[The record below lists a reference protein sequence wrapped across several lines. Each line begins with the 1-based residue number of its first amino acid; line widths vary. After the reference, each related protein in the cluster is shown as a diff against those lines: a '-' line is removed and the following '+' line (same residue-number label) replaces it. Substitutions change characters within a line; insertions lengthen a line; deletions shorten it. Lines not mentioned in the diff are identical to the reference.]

1 MPGVYEVGINIAGPA
16 AAAGAIAT
24 ITTAAGQQARVREI
38 GITNLTAT
46 AVEVGLGIPAAVGVG
61 ALTGPV
67 FQALDPSDVAG
78 VTTLVNGATNRGF
91 ATSAPTAPTNFYR
104 RFQLAAVIG
113 AGIVW
118 VWADNE
124 LVIPVSKQIVIWQI
138 TSVTNTF
145 DVYVKLMG
153 G

>member
-1 MPGVYEVGINIAGPA
+1 MPGVYEASCNIATAGA
-16 AAAGAIAT
+16 AAAIAT
-24 ITTAAGQQARVREI
+24 IATAAGQQVRVLEI
-38 GITNLTAT
+38 GVSSLTAT
-46 AVEVGLGIPAAVGVG
+46 AAEIGLGIPAAAGTG

-91 ATSAPTAPTNFYR
+91 ATTAPTAPANPYR
-104 RFQLAAVIG
+104 RFQLPAVIG
-113 AGIVW
+113 SGIVW
-118 VWADNE
+118 VWGDNQ
-124 LVIPVSKQIVIWQI
+124 LVIPVSKQLVIWCF
-138 TSVTNTF
+138 SAVTVTF